1 MVILC
6 GVVAVYL
13 SIGQVGQDS
22 NALLNVVE
30 RRTVEE
36 RLVAFQEANPQVG
49 LVVAAVFAAAAA
61 AAAVVVVVVVVVGGG
76 GGGDGGDAAAV
87 VGGGSDV
94 VGVVTV

>member
-1 MVILC
+1 MC

-49 LVVAAVFAAAAA
+49 LVVVGGGGDAGAA
-61 AAAVVVVVVVVVGGG
+61 VGGG
-76 GGGDGGDAAAV
+76 GG
-87 VGGGSDV
+87 V
-94 VGVVTV
+94 VGVVTVSIVPISSPFRTPVVTG